1 MQGEEE
7 DAAIAMQIRRMSSES
22 SRLMQSM
29 RDGEGTSS
37 APSAPLAPGNHIPSE
52 ANTLSPMMESFMVAQ
67 SARGRRSL
75 TGAGKRSS
83 KTMITQLSPPPQ
95 EISMPVNDDRE
106 AV

>member
-95 EISMPVNDDRE
+95 EIQAPASNDEE